1 MPFFILSFW
10 IITFGASAIE
20 KLADFKGTR
29 LWLETYLEKT
39 PFRKWVG
46 GLLIFVLLAEIV
58 ATFCCIMGLVYWFQH
73 ISDIKNSYSETI
85 SFRIFSEIG
94 LSVGIFTLLCFLVGQ
109 RFAKDYE
116 GARGMTIYI
125 FAGIVSFYLLEHLI

>member
-39 PFRKWVG
+39 PFRKWVR
-46 GLLIFVLLAEIV
+46 GLLVFVLLAEIV
-58 ATFCCIMGLVYWFQH
+58 ATFCCFMGLIYWFRNMY
-73 ISDIKNSYSETI
+73 DIKNSYSETI
-85 SFRIFSEIG
+85 AFRIFSEIG
-94 LSVGIFTLLCFLVGQ
+94 LSVGIFTLLCFLIGQ

-125 FAGIVSFYLLEHLI
+125 FAGFLSLYFLE